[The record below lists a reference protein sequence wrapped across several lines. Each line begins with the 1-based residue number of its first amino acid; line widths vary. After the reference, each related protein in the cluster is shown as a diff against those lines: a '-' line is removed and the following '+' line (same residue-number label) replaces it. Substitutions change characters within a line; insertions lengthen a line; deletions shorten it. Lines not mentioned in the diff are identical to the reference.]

1 MFVTQQQLMKKTNNN
16 DSFLGLYVTN
26 DIKKSL
32 GKIAKSEHRSLSGM
46 VRVIVERY
54 LSKQKPK

>member
-1 MFVTQQQLMKKTNNN
+1 MKKTNN

-32 GKIAKSEHRSLSGM
+32 EKLAKSEHRSISGM

-54 LSKQKPK
+54 LNKQKPK

>member
-1 MFVTQQQLMKKTNNN
+1 MKKTNNN

-54 LSKQKPK
+54 LNKQKPK